1 MMLFETTE
9 GGVLAAQDFV
19 GAATCAGI
27 KEDGILDMVLIHSL
41 RPAAAAATLTQ
52 NVFRAA
58 STYVTQE
65 AVANGYARTIV
76 VNSGNANCATGT
88 RGMADSR
95 RMAEV
100 AAEVT
105 GVAVE
110 DCIVCSTGR
119 IGVFLPMDKVEE
131 GIHTLGGMLS
141 REDPCTV
148 ACGILTTDTVEK
160 MSTTKFTVGGKE
172 IHLGGICKGAGM
184 ICPNMATM
192 LCFITTDLA
201 IAPDLLK
208 KTLQE
213 AVKYSFNCI
222 SVDGDMSTNDTVAI
236 LANGAAANDML
247 TSETDEGFEAF
258 RAALNHVCKDL
269 AQQIVRDG
277 EEVSKFLEI
286 VIKGAPDYDTA
297 HELARKLATYTLFK
311 TCLFGGDF
319 NWGRVAAAL
328 GSSLLQFDVN
338 HLSIEWQ
345 DVVAWNDGEP
355 QEFDLNLAEAALM
368 EGDQQIIIDLKNG
381 DATCTYWTSDITPG
395 YVEYNAH

>member
-1 MMLFETTE
+1 MLFDITE
-9 GGVLAAQDFV
+9 GGVLAAKDFV
-19 GAATCAGI
+19 AAATCAGI
-27 KEDGILDMVLIHSL
+27 KADGVLDMVLIHSL

-65 AVANGYARTIV
+65 AVANGAARTIV

-88 RGMADSR
+88 QGMADSR
-95 RMAEV
+95 RMAQL
-100 AAEVT
+100 AGEVT
-105 GVAVE
+105 GVDAS

-119 IGVFLPMDKVEE
+119 IGIFLPMDKVEA
-131 GIHTLGGMLS
+131 GIKELGGMLS
-141 REDPCTV
+141 RENPVTV
-148 ACGILTTDTVEK
+148 AQGILTTDTVEK
-160 MSTTKFTVGGKE
+160 ISTTRFTVGGRE
-172 IHLGGICKGAGM
+172 VHLGGICKGAGM

-201 IAPDLLK
+201 IDPELLK
-208 KTLQE
+208 KTLQK

-236 LANGAAANDML
+236 LANGAAENAPL
-247 TSETDEGFEAF
+247 TTESDEGFAAF
-258 RAALNHVCKDL
+258 KAALNHVCQDL

-286 VIKGAPDYDTA
+286 IVKGAPDYDTA
-297 HELARKLATYTLFK
+297 HTLAHKLATYTLFK

-319 NWGRVAAAL
+319 NWGRAAAAL
-328 GSSLLQFDVN
+328 GSSMLPIDITN
-338 HLSIEWQ
+338 MTITWQ
-345 DVVAWNDGEP
+345 DVLAWADGEP
-355 QEFDLNLAEAALM
+355 QEFDMNAAESALL
-368 EGDQQIIIDLKNG
+368 EGDQQIVIDLKSG